1 VQITQAL
8 AEKIVQK
15 TRELTRL
22 NINVMDRDGMIIA
35 SSDPMRIDTF
45 HEGAFKVI
53 QSGSEILI
61 STDNYN
67 KWAGTKPG
75 MNIPIWFNKEIVGVI
90 GISGSPD
97 EVVPFGRAVTMM
109 TEMMLQQASL
119 MEQLEWEERAKN
131 YLVQDIIT
139 GTLPESLD
147 SILARGKLLGIDLS
161 LPRSIMI
168 LQLSGHEQTVNAF
181 AQDRHAIKRISSFFR
196 NPEQVLVTFVKR
208 DRLIIVTELS
218 ASKQK
223 SQIKRYLE
231 DTAQKISKAFRE
243 TMSMEVKIALGT
255 SCQYPHELANS
266 YLEAMKVLDAMTR
279 FPEKGAVRHYEDIAL
294 ELVLADVSEQS
305 RTVLIKN
312 YLGELKGSTE
322 LIDTLQ
328 AMYLCDMNLAA
339 TAQKLNIH
347 RNTLLYRL
355 AKIEELLGFNP
366 RRFNEAVGIQLALLL
381 QHYEERADD

>member
-1 VQITQAL
+1 MQITQAL

-35 SSDPMRIDTF
+35 SSDPKRINTF
-45 HEGAFKVI
+45 HEGAYKVI

-75 MNIPIWFNKEIVGVI
+75 MNIPIWFNQEIVGVI

-131 YLVQDIIT
+131 YLVQDMIT
-139 GTLPESLD
+139 GTLPASLD
-147 SILARGKLLGIDLS
+147 SVLARGKLLGIDLS

-168 LQLSGHEQTVNAF
+168 LQLSGHEQSVNAF
-181 AQDRHAIKRISSFFR
+181 AQDRHAIKRIASFFR

-218 ASKQK
+218 ANKQK

-231 DTAQKISKAFRE
+231 DTAQKISKAFHE

-255 SCQYPHELANS
+255 SCQSPHELANS
-266 YLEAMKVLDAMTR
+266 YQEAMKVLDALTR
-279 FPEKGAVRHYEDIAL
+279 FPGKGAVRHYEDIAL

-305 RTVLIKN
+305 RTVLIEN
-312 YLGELKGSTE
+312 YLGELKGSPE

-328 AMYLCDMNLAA
+328 AMYLCDMNLSA

-355 AKIEELLGFNP
+355 TKIEELLGFNP

-381 QHYEERADD
+381 QHYEIRAED

>member
-35 SSDPMRIDTF
+35 SSDPKRINTF
-45 HEGAFKVI
+45 HEGAYKVF

-139 GTLPESLD
+139 GTLSESLD

-168 LQLSGHEQTVNAF
+168 LQLAGHEQAVNAF
-181 AQDRHAIKRISSFFR
+181 AQDRHAIKRMSAFFR

-218 ASKQK
+218 AIKQK

-231 DTAQKISKAFRE
+231 DTAHKISKAFHE

-266 YLEAMKVLDAMTR
+266 YQEAMKVLDALTR

-305 RTVLIKN
+305 RTVLMKH

-328 AMYLCDMNLAA
+328 AMYLCNMNLSA

>member
-1 VQITQAL
+1 MQITQAL

-35 SSDPMRIDTF
+35 SSDPKRINTF
-45 HEGAFKVI
+45 HEGAYKVI

-61 STDNYN
+61 STDNYIQ
-67 KWAGTKPG
+67 WAGSKPG
-75 MNIPIWFNKEIVGVI
+75 MNMPICFKKEIVGVI

-131 YLVQDIIT
+131 YLVQDMIT
-139 GTLPESLD
+139 GTLPASLD
-147 SILARGKLLGIDLS
+147 SVLARGKLLGIDLS

-168 LQLSGHEQTVNAF
+168 LQLSGHEQTVTDF
-181 AQDRHAIKRISSFFR
+181 AQDRHAIKRLSAFFR
-196 NPEQVLVTFVKR
+196 NPEQVLVSFVKR
-208 DRLIIVTELS
+208 DRLIVVTELS
-218 ASKQK
+218 TCKQK
-223 SQIKRYLE
+223 AQIKRYLDE
-231 DTAQKISKAFRE
+231 TAQKISKSFRE
-243 TMSMEVKIALGT
+243 TMNLEVKIALGT
-255 SCQYPHELANS
+255 SSQHPYELANS
-266 YLEAMKVLDAMTR
+266 YQGAMKVLDALMR
-279 FPEKGAVRHYEDIAL
+279 FPEKGDVRYYEDIAL
-294 ELVLADVSEQS
+294 ELVLADVSEPS
-305 RTVLIKN
+305 RTVLIAN
-312 YLGELKGSTE
+312 YLGELKGSPE
-322 LIDTLQ
+322 LIDTLR
-328 AMYLCDMNLAA
+328 ALYLCDMNLSV
-339 TAQKLNIH
+339 TAQKLNVH

-381 QHYEERADD
+381 QHYEEKAGD

>member
-1 VQITQAL
+1 MQITQAL